1 LIYARNLWVALAL
14 SLTGLSPRAA
24 AQIDEFLPEIDFN
37 YKLTSNVRATFQA
50 KTTREGGDQTMA
62 EIGPSIEFYL
72 KPLIRLKDI
81 TPSELDEAKS
91 RPLVF
96 AIGYRYLPSPGSPPE
111 NRMEPTLTFHFPAVR
126 FLLTDKSRAD
136 LDWTKGKFSWRY
148 RNRVQIE
155 KRLTIRRYHP
165 TPYASAEFFYE
176 SQYAKWS
183 DTALY
188 AGCLFPMRKR
198 FQFDTYYAHQN
209 NTGKHPNQTLN
220 QVGLKLVVDLSRS
233 R

>member
-1 LIYARNLWVALAL
+1 MIHARNLWVALAL
-14 SLTGLSPRAA
+14 SLTGLRACA
-24 AQIDEFLPEIDFN
+24 VAQVDQFLPEVDFN
-37 YKLTSNVRATFQA
+37 YRLTSDVRTTFQA
-50 KTTREGGDQTMA
+50 KTTREGGDATMA

-72 KPLIRLKDI
+72 KPLLRLKDI
-81 TPSELDEAKS
+81 TLFDLDDAKS

-111 NRMEPTLTFHFPAVR
+111 NRMEPTVTFHFPAVR
-126 FLLTDKSRAD
+126 FLLTDKNRAD

-155 KRLTIRRYHP
+155 KQVTIRRYHLA
-165 TPYASAEFFYE
+165 PYASAEFYYE

-183 DTALY
+183 DTELY

-198 FQFDTYYAHQN
+198 LEFDTYYAHQN
-209 NTGKHPNQTLN
+209 NTGKRPNETLN
-220 QVGLKLVVDLSRS
+220 QLGIKLLVDLSRS

>member
-1 LIYARNLWVALAL
+1 LIHARNLWVALAL
-14 SLTGLSPRAA
+14 SLAGLSSRAV
-24 AQIDEFLPEIDFN
+24 AQVDEFLPEVDFN
-37 YKLTSNVRATFQA
+37 YKLTSDVRLTFQA
-50 KTTREGGDQTMA
+50 KSTREGGDPTMA

-72 KPLIRLKDI
+72 KPLLRLKDI
-81 TPSELDEAKS
+81 NPSDLNEAKS

-111 NRMEPTLTFHFPAVR
+111 NRMEPTLTFHFPAVK
-126 FLLTDKSRAD
+126 FLLTDKNRAD
-136 LDWTKGKFSWRY
+136 LDWKQGKFSWRY

-165 TPYASAEFFYE
+165 APYASAEFFYE
-176 SQYAKWS
+176 SQHAKWS

-188 AGCLFPMRKR
+188 AGCLFPVRKR
-198 FQFDTYYAHQN
+198 FEFDTYYAHQN
-209 NTGKHPNQTLN
+209 NTGKRPNQTLN
-220 QVGLKLVVDLSRS
+220 QLGLKLVVDLSRF